1 MLLQALVDGIID
13 LAIPILTS
21 YQEIIGELELNVLT
35 EPNIKHTT
43 SLYILASELTKIR
56 NFINPGLNL
65 VNALREHK
73 ESDQVTR
80 NNHHADVKK
89 HSTVCISPMASTYLS
104 DVEDHI
110 ILVTEGLDGMRHA
123 CDNMIDLIFNVISA
137 YQNESMKQLTVVTII
152 FLPLS
157 FMTGYFGMNIV
168 DFPSIHN
175 NESYFWI
182 VATPV
187 SVVVGLFLMK
197 DLIRWYIT
205 KMVQR
210 RSITQT
216 RRGRIERAK
225 KA

>member
-21 YQEIIGELELNVLT
+21 YQEILGELELNVLT

-56 NFINPGLNL
+56 NFISPGLNL

-80 NNHHADVKK
+80 ANHGDVKVP
-89 HSTVCISPMASTYLS
+89 STVCISPMTSTYLS

-157 FMTGYFGMNIV
+157 FMTGYFGMNITN
-168 DFPSIHN
+168 FPSINN

-197 DLIRWYIT
+197 DIIRRYIT